1 MIKYIDSP
9 FFKIEAFIRSEG
21 YSTDIIFLD
30 KIILSTQYIDA
41 DKANKINALVNTIK
55 ERAST
60 GAKNGQ

>member
-1 MIKYIDSP
+1 MSQNTDSP

-30 KIILSTQYIDA
+30 KLILSNNYIDA

-55 ERAST
+55 ERASS

>member
-1 MIKYIDSP
+1 MSQNTDSP

-41 DKANKINALVNTIK
+41 DKAIKINALVNTIK
-55 ERAST
+55 ERTNT